1 MQPGQNELVHEF
13 IRRTMENLKIIQE
26 QECVDDQ
33 KFSVT
38 QAINSLLGLLILPVS
53 YLPKEN
59 MRDFDDI
66 ITNYFNVE
74 FLNNTNRE
82 QYPNTLVEVIRHSL
96 AHGQFLFK
104 PNPQHPSQIGS
115 VVMWNCYGNKA
126 DIKATIDEDSLYE
139 FIEKLSNK
147 LKEIDFEDKTE
158 LFCPSKNKQQTC
170 SI

>member
-13 IRRTMENLKIIQE
+13 IRRTMENLKIIQKL
-26 QECVDDQ
+26 ECVDDQ

-82 QYPNTLVEVIRHSL
+82 QYPNTS
-96 AHGQFLFK
+96 
-104 PNPQHPSQIGS
+104 
-115 VVMWNCYGNKA
+115 
-126 DIKATIDEDSLYE
+126 
-139 FIEKLSNK
+139 
-147 LKEIDFEDKTE
+147 
-158 LFCPSKNKQQTC
+158 
-170 SI
+170 